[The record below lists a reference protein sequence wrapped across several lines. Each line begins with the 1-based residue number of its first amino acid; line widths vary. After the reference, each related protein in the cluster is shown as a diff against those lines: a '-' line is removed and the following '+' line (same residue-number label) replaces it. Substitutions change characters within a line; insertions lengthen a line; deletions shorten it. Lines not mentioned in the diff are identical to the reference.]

1 MVFKNEDTVRLKVK
15 AWEIFRARQRKESYT
30 PKCKMNTLEVND
42 KNEVFSREIETVK
55 KKQMKNSEM
64 KTTMCEINSLY
75 KLCISI
81 D

>member
-1 MVFKNEDTVRLKVK
+1 
-15 AWEIFRARQRKESYT
+15 
-30 PKCKMNTLEVND
+30 MNTLEVND

-64 KTTMCEINSLY
+64 KKTMSEINSLY